1 MRGRKIPY
9 GYKMSNGIYVLEEKE
24 AAVVKHV
31 YEMTAAGNLPNEI
44 LETVKSMDTEYFT
57 DDIEKSSGKLSCM
70 LRKEYYCG
78 SGDYPAIISKECFDD
93 ARKNMTS
100 RSHYYAEDKTKIPFK
115 QTCCAICG
123 GQLFRNRNL
132 DDRIWKC
139 STVGCANRTNGIKE
153 DEFYS
158 QVLSILMDVQA
169 DCSLVNKEVVLT
181 EYKPITNVRMGEN
194 EVVMRC
200 HVKPI
205 DDERI
210 KKEIIALAALK
221 YDCCTYDISK
231 YLTEE
236 IKERLSTCEPIFDI
250 DSLLIKDIVRKVI
263 LIDEKHT
270 AIEFKNGKTI
280 TYGGI

>member
-1 MRGRKIPY
+1 MRGCRIPY
-9 GYKMSNGIYVLEEKE
+9 GYKMSNGRYVLDEKE
-24 AAVVKHV
+24 AEIVKLV
-31 YEMTAAGNLPNEI
+31 YEMTAAGKRPNEV

-57 DDIEKSSGKLSCM
+57 DDIEKSSSKLSCM

-78 SGDYPAIISKECFDD
+78 TGDFPAIITKECYDN
-93 ARKNMTS
+93 ARRNMS
-100 RSHYYAEDKTKIPFK
+100 NRSHYYVEGKTKIPFK

-123 GQLFRNRNL
+123 GQLFRNRNM

-153 DEFYS
+153 DGFYS